1 MKIVMEVD
9 LRDFPFESEA
19 AIAIA
24 DRIWNENAWDVF
36 EENLSE
42 MYPDGISEV
51 GLEDLFTHDHEAVLK
66 LAEIETEIDY

>member
-1 MKIVMEVD
+1 MEID
-9 LRDFPFESEA
+9 LRDYTFESEEA
-19 AIAIA
+19 NAIA

-36 EENLSE
+36 EKNLSE
-42 MYPDGISEV
+42 MYPDGISED